1 MPKKPKKDKKFK
13 IKLGRGPGKKKFIYE
28 LSKADKDIA
37 KQFAREQRKLLGKK
51 IKSQEID
58 EES

>member
-13 IKLGRGPGKKKFIYE
+13 IKLGRGPGKKKFEYE
-28 LSKADKDIA
+28 LSKADIDIA
-37 KQFAREQRKLLGKK
+37 KAFVKDQRKLLGKK
-51 IKSQEID
+51 IKTQEID